1 MEKLEVQRINAYCLQ
16 NESGRS
22 AMLYVYMTN
31 CSLIRAYNQM
41 TNARRDGVN
50 STGTPCSVE
59 WLDGIADKPSRA
71 IQTTK
76 NDNPRDTK

>member
-1 MEKLEVQRINAYCLQ
+1 
-16 NESGRS
+16 
-22 AMLYVYMTN
+22 MLYVYMTN

-59 WLDGIADKPSRA
+59 WLDGVADEPSKQPKTTIHGTRSKAKAQRLAREWKP
-71 IQTTK
+71 K
-76 NDNPRDTK
+76 KLGLVPH